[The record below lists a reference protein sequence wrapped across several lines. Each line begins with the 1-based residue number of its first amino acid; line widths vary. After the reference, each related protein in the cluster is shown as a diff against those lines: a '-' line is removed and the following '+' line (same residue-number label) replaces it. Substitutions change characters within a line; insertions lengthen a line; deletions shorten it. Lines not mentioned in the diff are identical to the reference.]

1 MFKSSY
7 ILLKK
12 MEETDLD
19 TYIHIIQSYF
29 LSKVSVK
36 DIQSLSGLSAVLF
49 VFECFFFS
57 SLSSISDSHLYCPKR
72 LSFVCCFFYLLNLV
86 RGCQSNCCLVIG
98 NKIMHK
104 MSLVRLTNLTNEN
117 ICHYYPFKQF

>member
-1 MFKSSY
+1 
-7 ILLKK
+7 

-49 VFECFFFS
+49 VFECLFVFFFFFS
-57 SLSSISDSHLYCPKR
+57 LSLISDSHLYCPQR
-72 LSFVCCFFYLLNLV
+72 LSFVCCFFT
-86 RGCQSNCCLVIG
+86 CLI
-98 NKIMHK
+98 
-104 MSLVRLTNLTNEN
+104 
-117 ICHYYPFKQF
+117 

>member
-1 MFKSSY
+1 
-7 ILLKK
+7 

-49 VFECFFFS
+49 VFECLFVFFFS
-57 SLSSISDSHLYCPKR
+57 SLLYQTVIFIA
-72 LSFVCCFFYLLNLV
+72 L
-86 RGCQSNCCLVIG
+86 RGCLLCVVFL
-98 NKIMHK
+98 
-104 MSLVRLTNLTNEN
+104 LA
-117 ICHYYPFKQF
+117 

>member
-1 MFKSSY
+1 
-7 ILLKK
+7 

-49 VFECFFFS
+49 VFECLFGFFFLLSLSYIRQS
-57 SLSSISDSHLYCPKR
+57 SLLPSEAVFCVL
-72 LSFVCCFFYLLNLV
+72 FFHLLNLV

-104 MSLVRLTNLTNEN
+104 MSLVRSTNLTNEN
-117 ICHYYPFKQF
+117 ICH

>member
-1 MFKSSY
+1 
-7 ILLKK
+7 

-49 VFECFFFS
+49 VFECLFVFFFS
-57 SLSSISDSHLYCPKR
+57 SLSLLYQTVIFIA
-72 LSFVCCFFYLLNLV
+72 L
-86 RGCQSNCCLVIG
+86 RGCLLCVVFL
-98 NKIMHK
+98 
-104 MSLVRLTNLTNEN
+104 LA
-117 ICHYYPFKQF
+117 